1 MLMTGSQNSRM
12 RPAPGRL
19 ATACLIALFLSGCLK
34 TGSDGA
40 SLGLCAPAS
49 LEAATGACDSA
60 GASDNMLVTNSLPAA
75 PRHTPEVPRLTPI
88 PSDPGPRDV
97 EPGTVPVSDGLPPDT
112 PAPRVERVAVLP
124 EVAQAS
130 NGLLADIAAKGMPV
144 ATAPRADEPQKTS
157 KGKGSV
163 ASGRQAGSDRR
174 VHSLSMSHAVAVA
187 VLSHPLM
194 GAQAARVQSSGADLR
209 YSQGALKP
217 TLEVFA
223 GTGQSTAGT
232 YGNYPTQFDHAN
244 IPGTAR
250 TDIGFTFRQLIY
262 DFGSA
267 RSEIARNRAL
277 IDAEKLKLADQA
289 EDIALRTV
297 NAFLNLL
304 EQKELIGL
312 IDHTVSQQRALADLI
327 RLSQQSGNGTKADL
341 DRVQAKVIETEALRT
356 DIKTAYQTSLDEFH
370 RLTSLEPRQV
380 RRPKALP
387 GRVPKTIEQAIA
399 QARSQNPSLLALDA
413 TGVAFNHQIDGLNAQ
428 GLPKIEFQGDGLN
441 KHYIGGKTASQGAL
455 DMRAM
460 VSVSFKLLDGGTL
473 AAQTDRIR
481 SNQQANTFKALDERE
496 TVALN
501 LRRFYLTMSSSRS
514 KRDAAAQGL
523 TTANSVNTLYLE
535 QFKAGKRTIFE
546 VLDSNMLIFT
556 MQRNRVNGE
565 FEEMRAQYGI
575 LRNLGKLCEMIA
587 RE

>member
-1 MLMTGSQNSRM
+1 M
-12 RPAPGRL
+12 RPAAGRL
-19 ATACLIALFLSGCLK
+19 ASAALIALVLTGCMK
-34 TGSDGA
+34 TGSDSA
-40 SLGLCAPAS
+40 SFGLCAPAS
-49 LEAATGACDSA
+49 LEAVTGACDSISA
-60 GASDNMLVTNSLPAA
+60 DDRTLVTNSIPSPTRNA
-75 PRHTPEVPRLTPI
+75 PESPRLTPI
-88 PSDPGPRDV
+88 LSDPGPRDG
-97 EPGTVPVSDGLPPDT
+97 EPGNIPASDGLPPDA

-130 NGLLADIAAKGMPV
+130 NGLLADIAAKGMP
-144 ATAPRADEPQKTS
+144 AAPVSRAGESKASEPKKES
-157 KGKGSV
+157 SAK
-163 ASGRQAGSDRR
+163 AAAAGRGPR
-174 VHSLSMSHAVAVA
+174 SLSMSHAVAVA

-209 YSQGALKP
+209 YAQGALKP

-232 YGNYPTQFDHAN
+232 YGNFPTQFDHAN
-244 IPGTAR
+244 IPGTSR
-250 TDIGFTFRQLIY
+250 TDVGFSFRQLIY

-304 EQKELIGL
+304 EQKELIGM

-341 DRVQAKVIETEALRT
+341 NRVQAKVIETEALRT
-356 DIKTAYQTSLDEFH
+356 DIKTAYQTALDEFH
-370 RLTSLEPRQV
+370 RLTSLEPQQV

-399 QARSQNPSLLALDA
+399 QARSQNPALLALDA
-413 TGVAFNHQIDGLNAQ
+413 NGVAFNHQIDGLNAQ

-441 KHYIGGKTASQGAL
+441 KHYVGGRSSSQGAL

>member
-1 MLMTGSQNSRM
+1 MH
-12 RPAPGRL
+12 PAPGRL
-19 ATACLIALFLSGCLK
+19 AAACLVALFLSGCLK
-34 TGSDGA
+34 TGNDGA

-49 LEAATGACDSA
+49 LEAVTGACDSKSTDD
-60 GASDNMLVTNSLPAA
+60 GALITNSIPS
-75 PRHTPEVPRLTPI
+75 PTRTPPESARLTPI
-88 PSDPGPRDV
+88 LSDPGPRDL
-97 EPGTVPVSDGLPPDT
+97 EPGNIPASDDLPPDAA
-112 PAPRVERVAVLP
+112 APRVERVAVLP

-144 ATAPRADEPQKTS
+144 AAVPHAGEPHKISRGKAPVS
-157 KGKGSV
+157 SGKPPVRKDPS
-163 ASGRQAGSDRR
+163 
-174 VHSLSMSHAVAVA
+174 SLSMSHAVAVA

-217 TLEVFA
+217 TLEIFA

-250 TDIGFTFRQLIY
+250 TDIGFTFRQLIF
-262 DFGSA
+262 DFGAA

-327 RLSQQSGNGTKADL
+327 RLSQQGGNGTKADL

-356 DIKTAYQTSLDEFH
+356 DIKTAYQTALDEFH

-399 QARSQNPSLLALDA
+399 QARAQNPALLALDS

-441 KHYIGGKTASQGAL
+441 KHYIGGKTSSQGAL

-501 LRRFYLTMSSSRS
+501 LRRFYLTMSSSRT